1 MASFDLFNVPAF
13 NLPASSVPAA
23 SVSEPALAAAGRA
36 VADPQETAALAA
48 LHARLAD
55 GAEAA
60 GLLDVA
66 YTVVD
71 SPVGGLVLAATG
83 TGLVRV
89 AFECEG
95 VDTVLQDL
103 STRISPRLLEAPD
116 RLAAAAAQL
125 REYFEGT
132 RRSFDL
138 ALDLRLTTGY
148 RRTVVEALQGIAYG
162 RTATYAG
169 VAALTGNPGAVRA
182 VGTACGRNPLPLVIP
197 CHRVLRSDGTT
208 GGYRGGPAVKKTLL
222 DLEAAA

>member
-13 NLPASSVPAA
+13 NLPAASVP
-23 SVSEPALAAAGRA
+23 EPVLAAADA
-36 VADPQETAALAA
+36 AAADPQETAALTA
-48 LHARLAD
+48 LHSRLAED
-55 GAEAA
+55 AQAA
-60 GLLDVA
+60 GVLDVA

-71 SPVGGLVLAATG
+71 SPVGGLILAATDA
-83 TGLVRV
+83 GLVRV

-103 STRISPRLLEAPD
+103 STRISPRLLEAPE
-116 RLAAAAAQL
+116 RLAEPAAQL
-125 REYFEGT
+125 RGYFEGS

-162 RTATYAG
+162 RTVTYAG
-169 VAALTGNPGAVRA
+169 IAALTGNPGAVRA